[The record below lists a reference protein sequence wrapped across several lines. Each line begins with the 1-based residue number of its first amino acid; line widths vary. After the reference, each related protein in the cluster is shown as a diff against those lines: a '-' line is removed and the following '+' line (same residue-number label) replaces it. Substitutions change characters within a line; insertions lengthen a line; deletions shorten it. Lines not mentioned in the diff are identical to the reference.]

1 MTTTLFGWGPMFGM
15 RGPSPFVLKTDIQL
29 QMLGLRF
36 ERAIADLD
44 AVPKRKAPYVRD
56 GEQLIEDSTFIRAH
70 FERKLDR
77 HLDARLTREQR
88 ATAWALERMLEDHL
102 YFIAVHERWLEDANF
117 VKGPAQFFD
126 EVPEAQRQ
134 AVMDQVRAELR
145 QMLLGQGLGRHSR
158 AERME
163 LAARDIAAVAD
174 TLGAKSYLFGAEP
187 SAADAVAFGM
197 LSSCATRFFDSPLP
211 ELVERHASLVAY
223 LQRMEERFFS
233 GVSWPSPPTS

>member
-1 MTTTLFGWGPMFGM
+1 MTTTLFGWGPMFGL
-15 RGPSPFVLKTDIQL
+15 RGPSPFVLKTEIQL
-29 QMLGLRF
+29 QMLGVPF

-44 AVPKRKAPYVRD
+44 EVPKRKAPYVRD

-77 HLDARLTREQR
+77 HLDSRLTREQR
-88 ATAWALERMLEDHL
+88 ASAWALERMLEDRL

-117 VKGPAQFFD
+117 YKGPAQFFGG
-126 EVPEAQRQ
+126 VPEPQRA
-134 AVMDQVRAELR
+134 AVITQVRDELR
-145 QMLLGQGLGRHSR
+145 QMLTRQGLGRHSR
-158 AERME
+158 SERME

-174 TLGAKSYLFGAEP
+174 TLGEKNFLFGTEP

-211 ELVERHASLVAY
+211 DLIEHHAGLITY
-223 LQRMEERFFS
+223 LERMETRFLRD
-233 GVSWPSPPTS
+233 VIWPSLPS